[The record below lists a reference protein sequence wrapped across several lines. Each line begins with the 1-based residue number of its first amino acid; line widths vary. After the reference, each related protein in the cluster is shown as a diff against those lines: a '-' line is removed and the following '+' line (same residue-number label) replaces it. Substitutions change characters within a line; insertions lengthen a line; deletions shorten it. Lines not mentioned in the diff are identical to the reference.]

1 MKCSSKFYKKKYLYR
16 AITKLRQLG
25 PTNRI
30 IGNLDSDDDA
40 NKFIQGIQSDS
51 KSDNIGFQLT
61 FEFDYMTFFN

>member
-1 MKCSSKFYKKKYLYR
+1 MYR

-30 IGNLDSDDDA
+30 IDNLDSDDDA
-40 NKFIQGIQSDS
+40 NECIQGIQSDS
-51 KSDNIGFQLT
+51 KSDNNIGFQLT